1 MWWPLLVAC
10 AVQPAANELSL
21 TTESGSFDVTVGF
34 TPDPPAVGEVM
45 MTMTIVDAEGAPV
58 EATVA
63 VDPWMPE
70 HEHGV
75 ADPPVVTSTEPGVYT
90 ATWVCPMAGEWQ
102 LTIDVDDDPAVAD
115 VAFY

>member
-10 AVQPAANELSL
+10 AQQPETNALLL
-21 TTESGSFDVTVGF
+21 TTEGGSFDVEVSF
-34 TPDPPAVGEVM
+34 TPDPPAVGEV
-45 MTMTIVDAEGAPV
+45 TMTLAVVDANGAPA
-58 EATVA
+58 EAAVA

-70 HEHGV
+70 HSHGV

-102 LTIDVDDDPAVAD
+102 LTIDVDDDTAVAD